1 MIEKEYVQVEKT
13 PVETAEIGVQ
23 NTLKKKRVLEKTQ
36 SMLEKEEKYSPDK
49 KMNVAIE
56 EEYMKTMEYF
66 DNYVDFSDKMK

>member
-23 NTLKKKRVLEKTQ
+23 TTLKKKRVLEKTQ